1 MAKKWINCALR
12 RKVKGKWMDTVCGNY
27 FSKTHMRNRRASNR
41 KRNRWQN
48 HGNSRAV
55 KAAKADA
62 ANMGL

>member
-1 MAKKWINCALR
+1 
-12 RKVKGKWMDTVCGNY
+12 MDTVCGNY